1 MAPWAACLR
10 ERRRTYEGCRDLHQ
24 TRSVLAA
31 VSGGGRGLRE
41 REPPSLGP
49 MQEDLRICF
58 ETPEDGQ
65 EPRGNHASEAP
76 HIASQNIVVR
86 CNMAHPTNGVKN
98 RTGNFRRASTRSNSP
113 TSRAS
118 IGCSSTSN
126 DGAAVCI
133 AASWPMP
140 ATVGSRSTAT
150 RKIGVI
156 APFLDCL
163 AVIS

>member
-65 EPRGNHASEAP
+65 EPRGNQRSVHSNCMGCGIEP
-76 HIASQNIVVR
+76 R
-86 CNMAHPTNGVKN
+86 CAGRPAGGRRCKSVTVKE
-98 RTGNFRRASTRSNSP
+98 
-113 TSRAS
+113 
-118 IGCSSTSN
+118 
-126 DGAAVCI
+126 
-133 AASWPMP
+133 
-140 ATVGSRSTAT
+140 
-150 RKIGVI
+150 
-156 APFLDCL
+156 
-163 AVIS
+163 